1 MAQLDLHT
9 VEKKWQKHWDLEKTN
24 AFIRESNKPLFCID
38 VPPPTVSGRM
48 HLGHALGYTQADVI
62 ARYKKMQGF
71 NLFYPFG
78 FDDNGLATERFVEKE
93 LNIRGNTLQR
103 SEFTKL
109 CLEHTKKAEEELMH
123 DFKALGLAADWSLV
137 YRTIS
142 EEVRE
147 IAQHSFLD
155 IYTKGRAYRKESPH
169 MFCTTCNTAVAQAEL
184 EDSEKESYF
193 IDLLFELENKEKIT
207 ISTTRPEM
215 LAACISI
222 FVHPDDKRYLGLVG
236 KKAKVPI
243 FNNWVAIRKDARV
256 NPEKGTGIVMCC
268 TFGDQTDMEWYKAH
282 NLELKIIINENGTL
296 NEKAGTYK
304 GMKIKEAREKITA
317 ELEKLGLTSGKKK
330 IVHAVNVHERCKTDI
345 EFLVTKQW
353 FIKYLDLKQEFLNQA
368 KQINWNP
375 KHMISRLENWI
386 SGLQWDWCIS
396 RQRFFGVPFPV
407 WYCKKCGA
415 IKLADEKDLPV
426 DPLKD
431 TPKEVCEK
439 CGSKEF
445 EPEKDVLDTWFTSSL
460 TPQIN
465 AKWKI
470 DEKLFEKIY
479 PLDLRP
485 QGHDIITLWAFNT
498 IVKSYLHHKSIP
510 WKNMMVNG
518 WALDAKGRKM
528 SKSLGNVVKPREV
541 IEKYSADALRYW
553 ACSVVLGED
562 VPYNEKEFVAA
573 IRLINKIYN
582 SSKFV
587 NLVTE
592 NASYEKLTEK
602 KKKYASEDLWI
613 LSRLNSVI
621 KSSTENMENYNF
633 SRALAETRDFFWL
646 EFCDMYIEEVKDRI
660 YSGTEEEKQTA
671 QFVLIE
677 TFLTVLKLFTP
688 FMPHITEEC
697 YQSLNA
703 LNKKSRSI
711 TIEKYPKTDSSL
723 INEFYEKMGELKME
737 IISSIRK
744 YKNSKGM
751 ALNKELKK
759 VIIYLEDGKLKEYL
773 EPVKG
778 TISKTCKIQS
788 LEIEVGKAKGAIIEI
803 NKQIAL
809 LIEE

>member
-1 MAQLDLHT
+1 MAQLDLHAL
-9 VEKKWQKHWDLEKTN
+9 ENKWQKHWEVEKTN

-48 HLGHALGYTQADVI
+48 HLWHALVYTQADVI

-93 LNIRGNTLQR
+93 LGIRGNTLQR
-103 SEFTKL
+103 SEFIKL
-109 CLEHTKKAEEELMH
+109 CLEQTKKAEEELMH
-123 DFKALGLAADWSLV
+123 DFQALGLAVDWSLV

-142 EEVRE
+142 EEARE

-155 IYTKGRAYRKESPH
+155 IYNQDRAYRKESPH

-184 EDSEKESYF
+184 EDSEKESHF

-215 LAACISI
+215 LAACVSI
-222 FVHPDDKRYLGLVG
+222 FVHPDDKRYEKLVG

-243 FNNWVAIRKDARV
+243 FNNWVIIRKDVRV

-282 NLELKIIINENGTL
+282 NLDLKIIINENGTL
-296 NEKAGTYK
+296 NEKAGIYK

-317 ELEKLGLTSGKKK
+317 ELEKLGLASGKRK

-353 FIKYLDLKQEFLNQA
+353 FIKYLDLKDEFLKYA
-368 KQINWNP
+368 KQVNWNP

-407 WYCKKCGA
+407 WYCSKCGTIA
-415 IKLADEKDLPV
+415 LANPDDLPV

-431 TPKEVCEK
+431 KPREKCKK
-439 CGSKEF
+439 CGSTDF

-460 TPQIN
+460 TPEIN
-465 AKWKI
+465 AKWNLDNKF
-470 DEKLFEKIY
+470 FEKIY

-518 WALDAKGRKM
+518 WALDSKGRKM
-528 SKSLGNVVKPREV
+528 SKSLGNVVKPQEV
-541 IEKYSADALRYW
+541 IDKYSADALRYW
-553 ACSVVLGED
+553 SCSVVLGED
-562 VPYNEKEFVAA
+562 VPYNEREFVSA

-592 NASYEKLTEK
+592 NVDYAELSKS
-602 KKKYASEDLWI
+602 KKKYATEDIWI
-613 LSRLNSVI
+613 LSRLNSVV
-621 KSSTENMENYNF
+621 KSSTENMDQYSF

-646 EFCDMYIEEVKDRI
+646 EFCDMYIEEVKDRL
-660 YSGTEEEKQTA
+660 YSGTDEEKQTA

-677 TFLTVLKLFTP
+677 VFLTILKLFSP
-688 FMPHITEEC
+688 FMPHIAEEC

-703 LNKKSRSI
+703 LKKKEKSI
-711 TIEKYPKTDSSL
+711 TTTEYPKADASL
-723 INEFYEKMGELKME
+723 INDFYEKVGEHKTE
-737 IISSIRK
+737 VISTIRK
-744 YKNSKGM
+744 YKNSKGL
-751 ALNKELKK
+751 ALNKELKR
-759 VIIYLEDGKLKEYL
+759 VVLYLEDSSMLEYIEAAKE
-773 EPVKG
+773 
-778 TISKTCKIQS
+778 TIRKTCKIGS
-788 LEIEVGKAKGAIIEI
+788 FEIQIGENANAIEI
-803 NKQIAL
+803 NKKMRV